1 MTWLRGADGAEGAVY
16 EKYRKDAERSYGL
29 LIEAASAACED
40 ALGGIPPTFV
50 ERFGTKESSLEGRH
64 FMARHAA
71 MLLDHRV
78 ASEQLQQ
85 VQRQKDE
92 SSTGQNEPH
101 KPK

>member
-1 MTWLRGADGAEGAVY
+1 VAWLRGVDGAEGAVY
-16 EKYRKDAERSYGL
+16 EEYWKDAERSYGL
-29 LIEAASAACED
+29 LIEAASAGHED
-40 ALGGIPPTFV
+40 ALGGVSPTFV

-71 MLLDHRV
+71 MSLDHRA
-78 ASEQLQQ
+78 ASEQFQQ

-92 SSTGQNEPH
+92 SSAGQNEPH